1 METNKHRSKKGF
13 TLMELIIV
21 IAIIGVLA
29 AILIPAWSYF
39 ISQSRIKS
47 QNNNARVAFNVAQT
61 ECVKREFQ
69 DREIEN
75 NIKRLNEIANATPV
89 GTPVEQQ
96 AMVQAAKDAKTQM
109 AAEDAKRYLTS
120 DFYFYWDGSKG
131 YACDSACT
139 DLNKDAD
146 MNKAFAKKINDSLD
160 DPSNLV
166 YRIHIKDYKVLSVI
180 SGRSES
186 DTSLGSYPVAAS
198 KRSDDVIKDRDMT
211 DVEL

>member
-21 IAIIGVLA
+21 IAIIGVIA
-29 AILIPAWSYF
+29 AILIPTWSYF

-61 ECVKREFQ
+61 ECIKREFQ

-75 NIKRLNEIANATPV
+75 NIKRLNEIANAIPV
-89 GTPVEQQ
+89 GTDEEKQ
-96 AMVQAAKDAKTQM
+96 AMTQAANDAKNQLKV
-109 AAEDAKRYLTS
+109 EDAKRYITS
-120 DFYFYWDGSKG
+120 EFYFYWDGSKG
-131 YACDSACT
+131 YACDSSCT
-139 DLNKDAD
+139 DLNKDVD

-160 DPSNLV
+160 DPSNIV

-180 SGRSES
+180 CGRSES
-186 DTSLGSYPVAAS
+186 DTSLGSYPVPAS
-198 KRSDDVIKDRDMT
+198 RRSGGVIKDLDMAN
-211 DVEL
+211 VEL